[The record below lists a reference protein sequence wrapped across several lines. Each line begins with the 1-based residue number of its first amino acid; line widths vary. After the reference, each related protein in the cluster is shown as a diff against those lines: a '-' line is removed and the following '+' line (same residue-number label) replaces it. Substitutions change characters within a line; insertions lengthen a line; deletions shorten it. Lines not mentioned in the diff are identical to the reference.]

1 MATVGYLEGTDS
13 TILTRLAVSGIDT
26 LPLSNGVDGHGKYV
40 NHLSKGEVDVVVGY
54 AHKLTPA
61 SGIPTS
67 PKDML
72 FTYRIQN
79 IPVLVVAPG
88 EAHDA
93 AKKVLGEATYKAV
106 VAPENLFDEIR
117 KVIG

>member
-13 TILTRLAVSGIDT
+13 TILTRLAISGIDT

-61 SGIPTS
+61 AGIPTS

-72 FTYRIQN
+72 FACRIQD
-79 IPVLVVAPG
+79 IPVLIVAPRDTH
-88 EAHDA
+88 EAT
-93 AKKVLGEATYKAV
+93 KKILGEATYKGI
-106 VAPENLFDEIR
+106 VAPEDLFDEI
-117 KVIG
+117 KKTVG

>member
-54 AHKLTPA
+54 VHKLTPA
-61 SGIPTS
+61 AGIPTS

-72 FTYRIQN
+72 FACQIQD
-79 IPVLVVAPG
+79 IPVLIIAPRDAQG
-88 EAHDA
+88 A
-93 AKKVLGEATYKAV
+93 AKKVLGEATYSGIIAS
-106 VAPENLFDEIR
+106 EDLFDEIR
-117 KVIG
+117 KIVG